1 MNYRPERVSSL
12 IKQEL
17 SSIIIKSVE
26 FPAGHL
32 VTITKVEVDKKLEHA
47 KIGISV
53 LCPSGTSPAGRP
65 SEGAAKIL
73 HILEKVAGHLQYL
86 LMKRVNIKPL
96 PRIIFEIDHGIEKL
110 AKIEKL
116 LIDDK
121 IKDRDVV

>member
-17 SSIIIKSVE
+17 SAIIIKNVE
-26 FPAGHL
+26 FPAGSL
-32 VTITKVEVDKKLEHA
+32 VTITDVEVDKKLEHA

-53 LCPSGTSPAGRP
+53 LCPSGTSPAGKP
-65 SEGAAKIL
+65 SDCANKVLYIL
-73 HILEKVAGHLQYL
+73 GKVAGHLQYL

>member
-17 SSIIIKSVE
+17 SAIIIKNIE
-26 FPAGHL
+26 FPAGYL
-32 VTITKVEVDKKLEHA
+32 ATITDVDVDKKLEHA

-53 LCPSGTSPAGRP
+53 LP
-65 SEGAAKIL
+65 SEGADKVLRIL
-73 HILEKVAGHLQYL
+73 GKAAGHLQYL

-96 PRIIFEIDHGIEKL
+96 PRIVFEIDHGIEKL

-121 IKDRDVV
+121 INNKDAD

>member
-1 MNYRPERVSSL
+1 M
-12 IKQEL
+12 
-17 SSIIIKSVE
+17 
-26 FPAGHL
+26 
-32 VTITKVEVDKKLEHA
+32 
-47 KIGISV
+47 
-53 LCPSGTSPAGRP
+53 
-65 SEGAAKIL
+65 

>member
-17 SSIIIKSVE
+17 SAIIIKNVE
-26 FPAGHL
+26 FSAGHL
-32 VTITKVEVDKKLEHA
+32 VTITKIEVDKKLEHA

-53 LCPSGTSPAGRP
+53 LP
-65 SEGAAKIL
+65 SEGA
-73 HILEKVAGHLQYL
+73 EKVLNILGKCAGHLQYL

-96 PRIIFEIDHGIEKL
+96 PRIIFEIDRGIEKL

-121 IKDRDVV
+121 IKSENVG

>member
-53 LCPSGTSPAGRP
+53 LP
-65 SEGAAKIL
+65 SEGATKVL
-73 HILEKVAGHLQYL
+73 SILEKVAGHLQYL